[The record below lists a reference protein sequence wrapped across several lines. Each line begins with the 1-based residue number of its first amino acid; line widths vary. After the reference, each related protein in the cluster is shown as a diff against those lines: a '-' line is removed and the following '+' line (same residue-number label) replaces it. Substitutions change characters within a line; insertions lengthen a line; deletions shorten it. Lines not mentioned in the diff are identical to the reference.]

1 MGDEIVVENSLSAD
15 GIRRLHI
22 MGNRTP
28 TDGWLDYL
36 PDGMQGDIKRTCEAG
51 THHLVVEWMARE
63 MVIVGEGLR
72 VMLWALDAGKVT
84 PQIIQAGEAYA
95 LASGTD
101 PQWAFVR
108 GLPVGAEEFVEV
120 QIPGTICQVMVIL
133 ADWVPVGF
141 VAIR

>member
-1 MGDEIVVENSLSAD
+1 MGDEIMVENSLSAD
-15 GIRRLHI
+15 GLRRLHV
-22 MGNRTP
+22 MGNHP
-28 TDGWLDYL
+28 PGDSWLDHV
-36 PDGMQGDIKRTCEAG
+36 PDGMKGNEKRVCEAG

-95 LASGTD
+95 LASGID
-101 PQWAFVR
+101 PQWAFVPE
-108 GLPVGAEEFVEV
+108 LPVGAEEFVEV
-120 QIPGTICQVMVIL
+120 QIPGTPCQVMVIL
-133 ADWVPVGF
+133 AGWVPVGF